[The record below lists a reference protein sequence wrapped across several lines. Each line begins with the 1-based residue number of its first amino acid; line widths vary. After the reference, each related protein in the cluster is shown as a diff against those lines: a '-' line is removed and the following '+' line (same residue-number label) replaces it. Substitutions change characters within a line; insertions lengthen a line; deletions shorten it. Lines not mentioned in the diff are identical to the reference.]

1 MDIEVGK
8 KIKQNHLTKEEELK
22 IKNNKQFISIF
33 ITLDDYNFYI
43 DDNYFYDKEKKSICR
58 YSS

>member
-8 KIKQNHLTKEEELK
+8 KIKQNYLTKEEELK